1 MICGCL
7 ATALFALPALPT
19 LADSRT
25 DETDSSQVSS
35 YEGAFA
41 EASDLGDGMIDL
53 SSEEL
58 SDLLNATD
66 VSENGALVITGEGS
80 QVLGFAENPSPAHD
94 QALFELIE
102 PMLSAHPEI
111 TVGEFDLLAR
121 DFDLN
126 TVLIELA
133 KKRVDTVEE
142 SIRAMDSRVEE
153 LNHRARSINTAFEAL
168 ILYRKSPNAAKYQ
181 EAQQAILAANVT
193 PPLAGG
199 LSQAEA
205 LVAVLNMQ
213 VKLEEARNDNTTT
226 LQMEA
231 LKLQSAL
238 GKLSAESE
246 LVSITRKRMMEE
258 RSTVVGSMRSTPVF
272 LGSVEWN
279 LGEVSGV
286 FDLSDVPDGEHHL
299 IIDFADAGVTL
310 VANVTF
316 SRGSTVSNTAW
327 MWPVGGVLLLV
338 ILSVGGYAVWR
349 RGAPKAAV
357 STSAKDQ

>member
-7 ATALFALPALPT
+7 ATALFALPVLPT

-80 QVLGFAENPSPAHD
+80 QVLGLAENPSPAHD

-126 TVLIELA
+126 TLLIELA
-133 KKRVDTVEE
+133 KKRVDTFDE
-142 SIRAMDSRVEE
+142 SYSRIEE
-153 LNHRARSINTAFEAL
+153 LMHRARSINTALEAL
-168 ILYRKSPNAAKYQ
+168 ILYRKSPTTAKYQ

-205 LVAVLNMQ
+205 LVAVLDMQ
-213 VKLEEARNDNTTT
+213 VKLEEARNANTTT
-226 LQMEA
+226 LQIEA

-238 GKLSAESE
+238 GKQSAESE

-258 RSTVVGSMRSTPVF
+258 TSTVVGSMRSTPVF

-279 LGEVSGV
+279 LGEVSGA

-310 VANVTF
+310 VANATF

-349 RGAPKAAV
+349 RGALKAAV